1 MRVLWQAGTYHTYI
15 HTYIHTTYY
24 NIHTYIHTYTPI
36 QEPRVQ
42 LERRDAD
49 AKIEDAVAD
58 REKPRKIS
66 PALRQDRGE
75 QPCLENLRRRDSYE
89 SEVQY

>member
-1 MRVLWQAGTYHTYI
+1 MRVLWQAGTYHPCI
-15 HTYIHTTYY
+15 
-24 NIHTYIHTYTPI
+24 PI

-58 REKPRKIS
+58 REKMRKIG
-66 PALRQDRGE
+66 PALSQDRGA
-75 QPCLENLRRRDSYE
+75 QPCLENLRKRDS
-89 SEVQY
+89 